1 MFCRCKRRGKAS
13 LIENTYRKKYFI
25 SKLFSFFSPAHGN
38 VAQILSQR
46 SRCLLKMGNHYLAL
60 EDGRRLA
67 EMDSGS
73 LLGHQRCAEV
83 FQDSCHFSR
92 AHDEY
97 LRCFQVRK
105 ISIILQL
112 LVFFLLSSA

>member
-1 MFCRCKRRGKAS
+1 MQAEGKS
-13 LIENTYRKKYFI
+13 VLYVEHLEKKV
-25 SKLFSFFSPAHGN
+25 LFHHKTIFLFSPAHGS

-105 ISIILQL
+105 ISIIVQII
-112 LVFFLLSSA
+112 VFLLLSSA